1 MHTITGNELLS
12 KLRKMRMLADDDD
25 EVVSTTAAKSQ
36 TAQPAWM
43 RSLHERC
50 REWLDQLP
58 SVRHFWVRNYM
69 FSLMISAICHPC
81 QAIIG

>member
-1 MHTITGNELLS
+1 
-12 KLRKMRMLADDDD
+12 MLADDED

-43 RSLHERC
+43 RMLHERC

-58 SVRHFWVRNYM
+58 SVRRLFLCNN
-69 FSLMISAICHPC
+69 LLC
-81 QAIIG
+81 

>member
-1 MHTITGNELLS
+1 
-12 KLRKMRMLADDDD
+12 MLADDED

-43 RSLHERC
+43 RMLHERC

-58 SVRHFWVRNYM
+58 SVRRFFLCNN
-69 FSLMISAICHPC
+69 LLC
-81 QAIIG
+81 